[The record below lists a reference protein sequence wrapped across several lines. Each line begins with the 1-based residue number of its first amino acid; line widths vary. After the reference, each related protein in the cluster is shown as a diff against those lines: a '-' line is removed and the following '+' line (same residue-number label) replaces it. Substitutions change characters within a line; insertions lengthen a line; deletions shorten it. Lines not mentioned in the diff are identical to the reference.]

1 MDTFLISKENICYG
15 YSLEVPRRGTSNEY
29 HNICFP
35 GEIRNNSTYLE
46 LPILI
51 LKVPI
56 STVADDIFKY
66 FPIYFPEKIR
76 PDISCELSASQTLHM
91 KCLALIS
98 EKKKKKKKKKKKE
111 MSSAILLLSTL
122 MIY

>member
-1 MDTFLISKENICYG
+1 MFSWKNKKKQFSDNFS
-15 YSLEVPRRGTSNEY
+15 
-29 HNICFP
+29 
-35 GEIRNNSTYLE
+35 YLE

-56 STVADDIFKY
+56 STAADDIFKY
-66 FPIYFPEKIR
+66 FPFYFPEKNR
-76 PDISCELSASQTLHM
+76 PDISCELSARQTLHM

-98 EKKKKKKKKKKKE
+98 EKKKK

-122 MIY
+122 RIY